1 MMEEPPSRQLTVF
14 FIAVMLIL
22 MFFLLFAYFFL
33 GQGSPSKFAR
43 PGASWRD
50 AEDDIVLPTKP
61 SLNKPTAVKR
71 MDQGLPSAERGRYI
85 PQTLAERNYF
95 AAMDKARSRKK
106 RVLKRRKRREK
117 LMAFLESPLGQ
128 NLTATFELAKR
139 GRSDAAKKFINQLLE
154 DLVEMD
160 VEIQQYVVQAAMS
173 IYHHDKDKAGLA
185 GMMVRYLS
193 LAKQHGAAGTTNQ
206 QLDDWISEIEGK
218 MGSLNRGSR

>member
-14 FIAVMLIL
+14 FIAVLLIL

-33 GQGSPSKFAR
+33 GQGSTSRFAR

-50 AEDDIVLPTKP
+50 SDDDVELPNKP
-61 SLNKPTAVKR
+61 TINKPTAVKR

-95 AAMDKARSRKK
+95 AAMEKVKSRKG

-117 LMAFLESPLGQ
+117 LQAFLESPLGQ

-139 GRSDAAKKFINQLLE
+139 GNSEAAKKFINQLLE
-154 DLVEMD
+154 DLVDMD
-160 VEIQQYVVQAAMS
+160 VEIQQYVVQAAMN
-173 IYHHDKDKAGLA
+173 IYHHDKDRAGLA

-193 LAKQHGAAGTTNQ
+193 LAKQHGAEGTTNQ
-206 QLDDWISEIEGK
+206 QLDDWIRDIEGK
-218 MGSLNRGSR
+218 MEV